1 MSVGIMD
8 ADLSTY
14 VLVPFNLECMKLS
27 AYYKKKGEIVI
38 LSPSFTPERNTKFFY
53 RKDYNDGEFPPNLL
67 NTPNVEYG
75 GLAFSNNKYYPL
87 PLEIEKMKPD
97 ASLYQKAAGLILG
110 DMSQRRQKIFRNMM
124 EAEHCR
130 ISLDGKT
137 VWPDYPRQFISLPSA
152 RNLMLHDYDLGAIE
166 GGFETVQRILSR
178 ARHDGWATKVGMKFP
193 VQTHDGQSLL
203 NWSSLNTNST
213 FYSLRYD
220 GVIDDDAFLEWVGR
234 IRQKA
239 VFNQIEYNVTAS
251 RYTENHFIEHLL
263 PKIFR
268 QVIISRSYYVFFTLI
283 YDDDFFTDKRW
294 CDVLRLFNY
303 YHNSLSNIPQTG
315 YLAQISEDTLFD
327 FAKASDKAPRW
338 WYQGKAMSKDEIRET
353 FAFVRENHPSLFTDF
368 YECNAKKLGGKL

>member
-8 ADLSTY
+8 ADLAKYT
-14 VLVPFNLECMKLS
+14 LVPFNLDAMKLS
-27 AYYKKKGEIVI
+27 SYYKKKGEIVI
-38 LSPSFTPERNTKFFY
+38 LSPSFTPERNTKFIY
-53 RKDYNDGEFPPNLL
+53 VKDYDDGDFPPNLL
-67 NTPNVEYG
+67 TTPNVEYR
-75 GLAFSNNKYYPL
+75 GLAFSNNKYYPM
-87 PLEIEKMKPD
+87 PLDVEKMKPD
-97 ASLYQKAAGLILG
+97 ASLYQRAAKAILG

-152 RNLMLHDYDLGAIE
+152 RNIMFHDYDLAAVD
-166 GGFETVQRILSR
+166 GGFETVQYILSR
-178 ARHDGWATKVGMKFP
+178 ARDDGWATKVGMKFP
-193 VQTHDGQSLL
+193 ARVSDGQSLL

-220 GVIDDDAFLEWVGR
+220 GVIDDDAFIEWVGR
-234 IRQKA
+234 VRQKA
-239 VFNQIEYNVTAS
+239 VFNQIEYHVTAS
-251 RYTENHFIEHLL
+251 RYTENDFIENLL

-294 CDVLRLFNY
+294 CRVLDLFNF
-303 YHNSLSNIPQTG
+303 YHNALGGLPQTT
-315 YLAQISEDTLFD
+315 YFTMISDNTLFD
-327 FAKASDKAPRW
+327 FAKASDDVPRW
-338 WYQGKAMSKDEIRET
+338 QYHGKAMSKNEIREV

-368 YECNAKKLGGKL
+368 YECNAKKLGGKI